1 MGDVVPS
8 VENIA
13 GLLMEPDRSGRGRRI
28 FLVGTLGGVRIRILI
43 DLGAEINVVSSHWVQ
58 DNIESV
64 KSWMVKCAK
73 FWVRG
78 VTPGAKM
85 ENDTELRGI
94 PVKLP
99 AQGNLNFEDEMSLK
113 ILEMEQND
121 EYDAIFGIPWLE
133 QYTGFTGKFR
143 ITTEKRG
150 LCLSATEVT
159 ESDMPSLPQY
169 VEGEEFQ
176 AGVFSM
182 SAIANSAF
190 QKISR
195 LTAGIP

>member
-1 MGDVVPS
+1 
-8 VENIA
+8 
-13 GLLMEPDRSGRGRRI
+13 
-28 FLVGTLGGVRIRILI
+28 LVGTLGGVRIRILI
-43 DLGAEINVVSSHWVQ
+43 DLGAEINVVHSKWVQ

-64 KSWMVKCAK
+64 KPWVVKCAK
-73 FWVRG
+73 FWARG
-78 VTPGAKM
+78 ISPGSKM
-85 ENDTELRGI
+85 ENNTELSGI

-99 AQGNLNFEDEMSLK
+99 AQGNQNFEDKMSLK
-113 ILEMEQND
+113 ILEMEQSD

-133 QYTGFTGKFR
+133 KYTGFTGKFR

-150 LCLSATEVT
+150 LCLSATE
-159 ESDMPSLPQY
+159 SDMPSLPHLE
-169 VEGEEFQ
+169 EGEEMQ

>member
-1 MGDVVPS
+1 
-8 VENIA
+8 
-13 GLLMEPDRSGRGRRI
+13 
-28 FLVGTLGGVRIRILI
+28 
-43 DLGAEINVVSSHWVQ
+43 
-58 DNIESV
+58 
-64 KSWMVKCAK
+64 
-73 FWVRG
+73 
-78 VTPGAKM
+78 
-85 ENDTELRGI
+85 
-94 PVKLP
+94 
-99 AQGNLNFEDEMSLK
+99 MSLK

-169 VEGEEFQ
+169 EEGEEIQ

-182 SAIANSAF
+182 SAVANSAF